1 MVRIEMM
8 VPTMEPTLVD
18 KASTIDALFLHMTPH
33 ALSYKPMGIT
43 ENTITS
49 QSFLLLA

>member
-1 MVRIEMM
+1 MVLAMN
-8 VPTMEPTLVD
+8 PTLVD
-18 KASTIDALFLHMTPH
+18 KASTIDALSVLVHD
-33 ALSYKPMGIT
+33 AACLSYKPMGIT